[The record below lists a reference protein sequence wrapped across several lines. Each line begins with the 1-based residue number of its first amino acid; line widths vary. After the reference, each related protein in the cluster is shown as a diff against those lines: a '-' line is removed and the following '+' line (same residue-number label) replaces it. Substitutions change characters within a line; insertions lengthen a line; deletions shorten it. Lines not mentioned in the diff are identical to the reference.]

1 MNLNPDQWKRL
12 QATKAKRKAPKHDES
27 ALQTAC
33 VRWFRLSYP
42 RLALLLFSIP
52 NGAKLHGDAVAR
64 AKQWQRLVGE
74 GAVAGAADLFLA
86 IPSGDYSGLFIEMKT
101 KKGKQS
107 DTQKAFEAAVVE
119 NGFGYAVPRSFDE
132 FEKVVTQYLQN
143 GTY

>member
-1 MNLNPDQWKRL
+1 MLNPKQW
-12 QATKAKRKAPKHDES
+12 QRKVTTARRKPQKHDES

-33 VRWFRLSYP
+33 VRWFRFSYP
-42 RLALLLFSIP
+42 KLALLLFSIP

-101 KKGKQS
+101 KKGRQS
-107 DTQKAFEAAVVE
+107 DIQKAFEVAVVE
-119 NGFGYAVPRSFDE
+119 NGFGYAVPRSFEE
-132 FEKVVTQYLQN
+132 FEKLILSYLKT
-143 GTY
+143 GEY

>member
-1 MNLNPDQWKRL
+1 MNSRPQR
-12 QATKAKRKAPKHDES
+12 HDES
-27 ALQTAC
+27 TLQTAC
-33 VRWFRLSYP
+33 VRWFRYSYP
-42 RLALLLFSIP
+42 KFRLLLFSIP

-107 DTQKAFEAAVVE
+107 ATQKAFEADVVE
-119 NGFGYAVPRSFDE
+119 NGFGYAVPRT
-132 FEKVVTQYLQN
+132 FEQFERIVTNYLKT
-143 GTY
+143 GEY